1 MILIKK
7 LSRIDKDLA
16 FCFYNRAAG
25 TYRRTWGLVPTN
37 FSEGTL
43 ALFQAIVGGQITLT
57 INCYSQQDFSTFR
70 RPYCAPTF
78 FRGIDII
85 DNRQEA

>member
-1 MILIKK
+1 MTGPPEHIGGHGIGDWTP
-7 LSRIDKDLA
+7 STFWDDI
-16 FCFYNRAAG
+16 
-25 TYRRTWGLVPTN
+25 
-37 FSEGTL
+37 L